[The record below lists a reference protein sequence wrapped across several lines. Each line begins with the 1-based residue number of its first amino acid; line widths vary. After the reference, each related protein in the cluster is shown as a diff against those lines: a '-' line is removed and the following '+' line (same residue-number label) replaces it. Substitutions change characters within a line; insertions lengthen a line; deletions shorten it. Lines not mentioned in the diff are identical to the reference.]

1 MTASLETAG
10 KVELRLLCKSNGVK
24 GYGNMTTEQMRSAL
38 RAHAPERLTDTVP
51 VKPVDVQ
58 PLPVTDDGHTP
69 IRAARQP
76 KKSAPKKST
85 KSDAP
90 SIREW
95 LEARLAKGELKVEDA
110 LAYAE
115 KSGRSKV
122 TVYRQARELGYSARK
137 GEFVKAK
144 VRS

>member
-1 MTASLETAG
+1 LS
-10 KVELRLLCKSNGVK
+10 KK
-24 GYGNMTTEQMRSAL
+24 
-38 RAHAPERLTDTVP
+38 RA
-51 VKPVDVQ
+51 
-58 PLPVTDDGHTP
+58 
-69 IRAARQP
+69 
-76 KKSAPKKST
+76 APKKST

-122 TVYRQARELGYSARK
+122 AIYRQARELSYAARN
-137 GEFVKAK
+137 GVFVK
-144 VRS
+144 VHS